1 MRIIVTDSYEEMS
14 TVAARIVAGQLYLKP
29 NSVLGLATGSTP
41 EGMYANL
48 VKVHQSVGLDFSEVI
63 SFNLDEYIGLDKEN
77 EQSYYYFMHK
87 HLFDH
92 VNIKPENI
100 HIPNGNPE
108 NLEEECKKY
117 DKLIEAKG
125 GIDLQVLGIGQNAH
139 IGFNEPDIK
148 FEATTHKVKLDE
160 ETIKANARFFEH
172 EEDVPKYAI
181 SMGIKTIML
190 AKKIILLASGKNK
203 AEAIYKAIYGSVR
216 PDAPA
221 SILQLHQ
228 DVVVIVDKDA
238 ASLLPEKIKRFC
250 KINKNQEQPSR
261 IYKFYII
268 EGCFLLCQ
276 L

>member
-1 MRIIVTDSYEEMS
+1 MRIVVTNSYDEMS
-14 TVAARIVAGQLYLKP
+14 KVAARLVVAGQLYLKP

-41 EGMYANL
+41 EGMYAEL
-48 VKVHQSVGLDFSEVI
+48 VKVHNNVGLDFSDVI
-63 SFNLDEYIGLDKEN
+63 SFNLDEYIGLNKDN

-108 NLEEECKKY
+108 NLVEECKKY
-117 DKLIEAKG
+117 DELIEAKG
-125 GIDLQVLGIGQNAH
+125 GIDLQILGIGQNAH

-160 ETIKANARFFEH
+160 ETIEANSRFFDNKD
-172 EEDVPKYAI
+172 DVPKYAI

-203 AEAIYKAIYGSVR
+203 AQAIYKAIYGSVR

-221 SILQLHQ
+221 SILQLHR
-228 DVVVIVDKDA
+228 DVVVIVDKEA
-238 ASLLPEKIKRFC
+238 ASLLPGYE
-250 KINKNQEQPSR
+250 NK
-261 IYKFYII
+261 
-268 EGCFLLCQ
+268 
-276 L
+276 